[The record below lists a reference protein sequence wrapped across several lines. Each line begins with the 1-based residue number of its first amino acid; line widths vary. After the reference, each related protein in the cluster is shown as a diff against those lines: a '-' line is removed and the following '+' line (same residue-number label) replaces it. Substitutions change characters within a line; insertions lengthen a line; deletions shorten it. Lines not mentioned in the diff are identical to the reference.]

1 MTSRRQFFVR
11 GAAATTAAFVPDLLL
26 AAARQQST
34 PAPDLSKWSAVRA
47 QFDLAPDWIHLSS
60 FYISSH
66 PRPVRDA
73 IAAFRRAIDANP
85 YLEVEHRWFSK
96 PADSL
101 QHAIREEIA
110 PYLGAKPEEIAFT
123 RSTTEGL
130 GLVYAGLPLEPGDD
144 VLTTTHDHYA
154 QHESIRFACERSRAH
169 ARRVTLY
176 EDPAEVTL
184 DGIVR
189 CLHDAIRP
197 GTRVL
202 GLTWVHSCTGVRMP
216 IRAIADM
223 VAEINRRRSER
234 DRVRMVVDGA
244 HGFGAVDEAVG
255 AMGCDFLCAGTHKW
269 MFGPRGTGIVWARAE
284 EWARLRPTI
293 PSFSNFP
300 AWNAWMEGKPPIKP
314 VTALDLS
321 PGGFHA
327 YEHEW
332 ALAAAF
338 KFHQQIG
345 RPRVTARIAELNSRC
360 KQGLAAIPKVRVVT
374 PLDPRL
380 SAGIVCFE
388 VAGHDAEEVG
398 RKLVARKIVAGASPY
413 LPSYPRFSPGVM
425 NTPEEVEAAV
435 RAVREIAGART

>member
-189 CLHDAIRP
+189 RLHDAIRP